1 MNPINALNAS
11 PAPRCVFICGHAG
24 TGKTTL
30 AHQVLQDCLQNP
42 PVQPWCVLDK
52 DTLYGRY
59 SAAVMQT
66 LTGDP
71 HDRDSPI
78 YLEHLREPEYQ
89 SLLDV
94 AREQLALGISVII
107 VAPFSRE
114 VRDGRLFDRDWLDL
128 PPASRIDWVWV
139 QVPESVAR
147 ARITSRNNPRDRY
160 KLAHWDDYRTRL
172 FEPEA
177 SRHPALLILNNDIG
191 STPEAAAT
199 ALNTGTRRIREHL
212 ATPPHSLA

>member
-1 MNPINALNAS
+1 MSTTAQPAVNTLPALQ
-11 PAPRCVFICGHAG
+11 CVFICGHAG

-30 AHQVLQDCLQNP
+30 GQAVLKDYLKTAGARSWCL
-42 PVQPWCVLDK
+42 LDK

-78 YLEHLREPEYQ
+78 YLQHLREPEYQ

-94 AREQLALGISVII
+94 AREQLALGISVLI

-114 VRDGRLFDRDWLDL
+114 VRDGCLFDATWLNLPDL
-128 PPASRIDWVWV
+128 TQLHWVWV
-139 QVPESVAR
+139 QVPESVAQ
-147 ARITSRNNPRDRY
+147 ARITARANPRDDY
-160 KLAHWDDYRTRL
+160 KLAHWEDYRQRL
-172 FEPEA
+172 FEPD
-177 SRHPALLILNNDIG
+177 STRHPELLILNNDWG
-191 STPEAAAT
+191 ATPQAAAQ
-199 ALNTGTRRIREHL
+199 ALISGRDQILAHL
-212 ATPPHSLA
+212 QAFPGL

>member
-1 MNPINALNAS
+1 MNSLA
-11 PAPRCVFICGHAG
+11 APHCLFICGHAG

-30 AHQVLQDCLQNP
+30 AHQVLQDCLHTP
-42 PVQPWCVLDK
+42 PTQPWCVLDK

-78 YLEHLREPEYQ
+78 YLQHLREPEYQ

-128 PPASRIDWVWV
+128 PSTSIIHWVWV
-139 QVPESVAR
+139 QVPQAVAH
-147 ARITSRNNPRDRY
+147 ARIISRNNPRDRY
-160 KLAHWDDYRTRL
+160 KLAHWDDYRERL

-177 SRHPALLILNNDIG
+177 ASHPELLILNNDIG
-191 STPEAAAT
+191 STPEAAAA
-199 ALNTGTRRIREHL
+199 ALETGRRRIREHL
-212 ATPPHSLA
+212 TFVPPHSLA